1 MEFNSNEEL
10 EWWIYT
16 NHLVP
21 SDIAE
26 TNAKCQSEKYRN
38 PKHTPSN
45 DFKDDTRNFKGY
57 LFEMRCKAELGNIPN
72 VVYHGNPTAY
82 SDWLHHHN
90 ENSFDATITYPNGE
104 TEKLEMKYVSDGVKI
119 FPSWFERD
127 WLTRDAPIIVTN
139 NPTAIS
145 YQCKRKAEK
154 MGKKILSES
163 ENKVR
168 IGKKIHNILHD
179 KYLLYPNKYLYLNS
193 LIGNIISNIQAR
205 TKIITSKIGILGLKL
220 RLRDCLF
227 KVKSSLKARFS
238 ALIHSKLSFTKHSV
252 SGDLF

>member
-90 ENSFDATITYPNGE
+90 ENSFDATITYSGND
-104 TEKLEMKYVSDGVKI
+104 TI
-119 FPSWFERD
+119 FF
-127 WLTRDAPIIVTN
+127 I
-139 NPTAIS
+139 
-145 YQCKRKAEK
+145 
-154 MGKKILSES
+154 
-163 ENKVR
+163 
-168 IGKKIHNILHD
+168 
-179 KYLLYPNKYLYLNS
+179 
-193 LIGNIISNIQAR
+193 
-205 TKIITSKIGILGLKL
+205 SKIQLARHIHLVRHPLRWSAFILDIRRRNAFIYSGLHYQ
-220 RLRDCLF
+220 RFFGCLM
-227 KVKSSLKARFS
+227 FS
-238 ALIHSKLSFTKHSV
+238 VFNTAS
-252 SGDLF
+252 